1 MFLERTTPIMVLI
14 RLLLIKG
21 EIHCLHLR
29 FMINI
34 QNILDVSE
42 MTVTSLEV

>member
-21 EIHCLHLR
+21 EIHCPPLR
-29 FMINI
+29 FLVNTQDIFD
-34 QNILDVSE
+34 ILK
-42 MTVTSLEV
+42 MTVASPEV